1 MRRRKADGENGAD
14 QPEEPAAATSEGA
27 QIRMVVSGGADE
39 VKKQLG
45 IATEKVET
53 KPEPVLEDFE
63 KFSNLLKNPK
73 YMVRVKRLRP
83 KQWKGQKTAV
93 EVWTSELPLQWEEI
107 KAEVTEIA
115 NGGTYK
121 VSVVNPETGGMID
134 ARNFEIDGDP
144 LIEKIELSDAEKAMF
159 APQEKDATE
168 EGIQKLESRARF
180 SQKLLEVES
189 IEDQLREARERRDG
203 KGKKS
208 TSEDD
213 SRVERL
219 ERNLMEAKHQAELES
234 RDRKH
239 AEEMRELKALI
250 AANNKPA
257 QQGPSEVTLLIQQM
271 QKNQESADKRFESLQ
286 KQLQDDRMNQ
296 LVQKIDNLEK
306 RPNKESG
313 GFLDFAESAI
323 KMKKLFGWGAGADD
337 DDEEEDDPNDDRPWW
352 QKALDRLG
360 DKLTP
365 RVIDKIFDRLDG
377 LETSGKKVDK
387 DDFTKSLE
395 IEMKKAEDE
404 AVRIATERAIK
415 ALPQSKEPPPPKK
428 EVVPQVN
435 VMERKVVGEPE
446 APRPAA
452 PLPTEEKA
460 TEVTVEDPKSP
471 LHLVKDPPAAV
482 APTEAMPIAK
492 EICLRVCNVILI
504 LERELETRP
513 RQFNWNYEGAWN
525 MLPEAVLE
533 KVCLSK
539 TPAEVFD
546 AFKVEGINVED
557 LDKMKEKVISAPRA
571 AAWMSRGISELNRWW
586 KKVEADPDF
595 DPADEGEGEEAEEEG
610 GGL

>member
-1 MRRRKADGENGAD
+1 MRRRKSEGENGAD

-27 QIRMVVSGGADE
+27 KIRMVVSGGADE

-45 IATEKVET
+45 IATEKIET

-83 KQWKGQKTAV
+83 KQWQGQKTSV

-115 NGGTYK
+115 RGGTYK

-144 LIEKIELSDAEKAMF
+144 LIEKVELSDAEKAMF
-159 APQEKDATE
+159 APQEKDATT
-168 EGIQKLESRARF
+168 EGIEKLENRARF

-203 KGKKS
+203 KGKKP
-208 TSEDD
+208 TGDD
-213 SRVERL
+213 DARIIELDRRL
-219 ERNLMEAKHQAELES
+219 TIAQHQAELES

-239 AEEMRELKALI
+239 AEEMRELKVLI
-250 AANNKPA
+250 AATSKPA
-257 QQGPSEVTLLIQQM
+257 QAAGQSETALLLGQM
-271 QKNQESADKRFESLQ
+271 QKMQESSDKRFVDIM
-286 KQLQDDRMNQ
+286 KQMQDDRMSQ

-323 KMKKLFGWGAGADD
+323 KMKKLFGWGASGADD
-337 DDEEEDDPNDDRPWW
+337 DDEEDDPNDDRPWW

-377 LETSGKKVDK
+377 LEAGGKKVDK

-415 ALPQSKEPPPPKK
+415 ALPQQEAPKK
-428 EVVPQVN
+428 LAEKAPMVN
-435 VMERKVVGEPE
+435 VMERKIVD
-446 APRPAA
+446 PAA
-452 PLPTEEKA
+452 PPTPEATPEQPAEKKA
-460 TEVTVEDPKSP
+460 D
-471 LHLVKDPPAAV
+471 LHLVTDAPAPAAEVPGQVKPQMSV
-482 APTEAMPIAK
+482 AQET
-492 EICLRVCNVILI
+492 CLRVCNVILV

-513 RQFNWNYEGAWN
+513 RRFDWNYEGVWK
-525 MLPEAVLE
+525 MLPETVLE

-539 TPAEVFD
+539 TPAEVFE
-546 AFKVEGINVED
+546 AFKVEGINVAD
-557 LDKMKEKVISAPRA
+557 LDKMKEKVLATPRA
-571 AAWMSRGISELNRWW
+571 VAWMSIGIRELNRWW
-586 KKVEADPDF
+586 AELEKNPEF
-595 DPADEGEGEEAEEEG
+595 DPADEGEEDGGEEEG
-610 GGL
+610 GL